1 VSDYERCGARNRVG
15 GTCQLKAGWG
25 TDHPNFGR
33 CRIHGG
39 NTPSGQKHG
48 HRQAAEAAVRTFGI
62 GGDGT
67 DDPID
72 ALMQILRHA
81 TAAAAFCEEQIGQLE
96 PDQLIRGTRSVRR
109 TVTSGG
115 EGGDYTTTVTEAG
128 TLISPWLE
136 LLARQQDR
144 ITKVSAV
151 LLQHG
156 VDELAL
162 QIEQQA
168 VTDLV
173 SVIRGILDDL
183 HLTAEQQARV
193 PEVVPTRLRAL
204 QGGRA
209 G

>member
-1 VSDYERCGARNRVG
+1 MSDFERCGAKNRTG
-15 GTCQLKAGWG
+15 GTCGLKAGWG
-25 TDHPNFGR
+25 TEHPNFGR
-33 CRIHGG
+33 CRLHGG

-62 GGDGT
+62 GDTGT

-72 ALMQILRHA
+72 ALMGILRHA
-81 TAAAAFCEEQIGQLE
+81 TAAAAFCEDQIAALE

-109 TVTSGG
+109 TVTTGPD
-115 EGGDYTTTVTEAG
+115 GDTTSTVTEAG

-144 ITKVSAV
+144 VTKVSAV

-168 VTDLV
+168 VADLV
-173 SVIRGILDDL
+173 TVIRGILDDL
-183 HLTAEQQARV
+183 HLTVEQQARV
-193 PEVVPTRLRAL
+193 PDVVPARLRAL

-209 G
+209 S

>member
-1 VSDYERCGARNRVG
+1 MSDPAKCRAKNRTGGA
-15 GTCQLKAGWG
+15 CSLPAGWG
-25 TDHPNFGR
+25 TDHPGHGR
-33 CRIHGG
+33 CRLHGG
-39 NTPSGQKHG
+39 NTPSGQKFG
-48 HRQAAEAAVRTFGI
+48 HRQAAEAAVATFGI
-62 GGDGT
+62 GDTGT

-72 ALMQILRHA
+72 ALLGILRHA
-81 TAAAAFCEEQIGQLE
+81 TAAAAFCEDQIAQLE

-128 TLISPWLE
+128 TLISPWLD

-144 ITKVSAV
+144 VTKVSAV

-162 QIEQQA
+162 QIERQA

-173 SVIRGILDDL
+173 GVIRGILDDL

-193 PEVVPTRLRAL
+193 PEVVPSRLRAL
-204 QGGRA
+204 QGGR
-209 G
+209 GS